1 MPGKLCSA
9 LPDPGAI
16 PGISTN
22 LSVRGSYKL
31 FKGERTMKQEVKIFV
46 HGGKA
51 HADDMWACGVLVY
64 ALSDQYDFVEIIRD
78 SARTDEAGPDDFVV
92 DTGQKCDDRR
102 LFDHHQFGR
111 SDTAPC
117 ALTLV
122 CRAYAPWLLEDQKY
136 GKYFERIRV
145 QDTKGVPAAEKAFL
159 PKPGKKERVDGM
171 SQCWSQM
178 EWNEIKEFEEFPL
191 ETAQRLARM
200 LKRRELEITVAT
212 DANTWLVAHSH
223 REIVDDIVRC
233 IVVDEN
239 PYPRFSVDALTDA
252 LNEAAEAYR
261 AEVTY
266 GWNPADP
273 DFVQRSL
280 YRTSYGKGI
289 DFTRA
294 TPAIPG
300 FCHNEGFLLVFTPE
314 TPEEFKNLIKQALI

>member
-1 MPGKLCSA
+1 
-9 LPDPGAI
+9 
-16 PGISTN
+16 
-22 LSVRGSYKL
+22 
-31 FKGERTMKQEVKIFV
+31 MKIESRIYV

-51 HADDMWACGVLVY
+51 HADDMWATGVLVY

-78 SARTDEAGPDDFVV
+78 GARINEAGPDDFVV
-92 DTGQKCDDRR
+92 DTGLKCDDSH

-111 SDTAPC
+111 GDNAPC

-122 CRAYAPWLLEDQKY
+122 CRAYAPWLLTDAKY
-136 GKYFERIRV
+136 GKCFERIRV
-145 QDTKGVPAAEKAFL
+145 QDTRGVPAAEKLFL
-159 PKPGKKERVDGM
+159 PKPASKKEKVDGM
-171 SQCWSQM
+171 SQAWSQA
-178 EWNEIKEFEEFPL
+178 EWAEIEEFEEYPL
-191 ETAQRLARM
+191 ETAQRLARA
-200 LKRRELEITVAT
+200 LRRREKKLAEAEEAKV
-212 DANTWLVAHSH
+212 WLSEHSH

-252 LNEAAEAYR
+252 LNEAAEVCR

-266 GWNPADP
+266 GWNPTDP
-273 DFVQRSL
+273 DLVQRSL

-314 TPEEFKNLIKQALI
+314 TGEEYKTLIKQALI

>member
-1 MPGKLCSA
+1 
-9 LPDPGAI
+9 
-16 PGISTN
+16 
-22 LSVRGSYKL
+22 
-31 FKGERTMKQEVKIFV
+31 MKREAKIFV

-51 HADDMWACGVLVY
+51 HADDMWSTGILVY

-78 SARTDEAGPDDFVV
+78 GARISEAGPNDFVV
-92 DTGQKCDDRR
+92 DVGLKCDDSHF
-102 LFDHHQFGR
+102 FDHHQFGR

-136 GKYFERIRV
+136 GQYFERIRV
-145 QDTKGVPAAEKAFL
+145 QDTKGVLAAEKVFL

-171 SQCWSQM
+171 SQCWAQM
-178 EWNEIKEFEEFPL
+178 EWNEIKEFEEAPL

-200 LKRRELEITVAT
+200 LKRREREIAEVEEAK
-212 DANTWLVAHSH
+212 TWLATHSH

-233 IVVDEN
+233 VVVDEN
-239 PYPRFSVDALTDA
+239 PYPGFSIDAINVA
-252 LNEAAEAYR
+252 LNSVAEACR

-266 GWNPADP
+266 SWDANDP
-273 DFVQRSL
+273 NLAQRCL

-289 DFTRA
+289 DFTRSVPA
-294 TPAIPG
+294 TLA

-314 TPEEFKNLIKQALI
+314 TQEEYKDLIKQALF